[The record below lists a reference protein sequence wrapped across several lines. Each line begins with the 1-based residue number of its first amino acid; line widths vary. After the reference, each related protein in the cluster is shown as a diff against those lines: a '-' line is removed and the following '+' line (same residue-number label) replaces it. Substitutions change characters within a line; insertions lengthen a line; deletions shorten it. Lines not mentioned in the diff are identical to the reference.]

1 MTALGFIL
9 FMIGACGMDSNIRI
23 IPILMIVAGMAMLY
37 VGQKRR
43 ENNG

>member
-23 IPILMIVAGMAMLY
+23 IPVLMIA
-37 VGQKRR
+37 VGATILLLGRR
-43 ENNG
+43 NYNG